1 MLFGVKRTVLFCNL
15 AVGFV
20 ALFAASALGQG
31 LKVTPGSIKI
41 FDSPITVNIYESVNK
56 PKNLITFV
64 ALHHNEQVGLGVVK
78 DAIKAKG
85 GKLIEVVSLR
95 DNKPERFVYFRRK
108 DSTGKERLLCVD
120 PNRIFSRSGI
130 INSLTTITGRGCEN
144 NLDAKAMA
152 VVRETAVVDEIER
165 FQTELFKMFDPKDRK
180 NEVVVAVHN
189 NTNNPDD
196 KTGGISIKSFIKLG
210 DDEYFNNEAAYIVQR
225 EDPDDFIMV
234 SNNFLFKTLISDA
247 PGVNQFSIAIQ
258 RQLPEESKGFL
269 STKCGRLKINYVIV
283 EAEHN
288 FEGGGVNHGIRQ
300 RAMVDRLIDLFPVPA
315 P

>member
-1 MLFGVKRTVLFCNL
+1 MFSGAAFGQNL
-15 AVGFV
+15 
-20 ALFAASALGQG
+20 
-31 LKVTPGSIKI
+31 KIMPGVIKI
-41 FDSPITVNIYESVNK
+41 FDTPVIVNTYENVNK
-56 PKNLITFV
+56 PRNLITFV

-95 DNKPERFVYFRRK
+95 DNKPERFIYFRRA
-108 DSTGKERLLCVD
+108 DSAGKERLLCFD

-130 INSLTTITGRGCEN
+130 INTLTTITGRGCEN

-152 VVRETAVVDEIER
+152 AVRETAVVDEIER

-180 NEVVVAVHN
+180 SEVVVAVHN

-210 DDEYFNNEAAYIVQR
+210 DDEYFNNEATYIVQK
-225 EDPDDFIMV
+225 EDPDDFLMV
-234 SNNFLFKTLISDA
+234 SNNMLFRALISPV
-247 PGVNQFSIAIQ
+247 PGINQFSIGIQ
-258 RQLPEESKGFL
+258 RQNPEESKGFL
-269 STKCGRLKINYVIV
+269 STKCGRLGINYVIV

-288 FEGGGVNHGIRQ
+288 FEGSGVNHNVRQ